1 MRAGMLSR
9 FMECVESLW
18 DVCETDRRA
27 AHIRERKE
35 SMQGSQLVIGILA
48 HVDAGKTTLSE
59 ALLYTCGALRRMGR
73 VDHGDAFL
81 DTFSLERQR
90 GITIFSKQ
98 ASLCWKGLAMTLLD
112 TPGHVDFSAEME
124 RTLQV
129 LDYCILVISGADG
142 IQGHTR
148 TLWRL
153 LEQYGIPVFVFV
165 NKMDQPGAD
174 KDRLLGKLQE
184 GFGDNCLE
192 FGPEAEGEEEFR
204 EELSMCGEELLEE
217 YLEKGTL
224 QEASVA
230 AAVARRQVFPCYFGS
245 ALLLEGVE
253 ELLEGIRRFAR
264 LKEYPEA
271 FGARVY
277 KISRDGNGTRLT
289 HMKVTGGVLRVKMLL
304 GNGNSV
310 RPGETLWE
318 EKADQLRIYGGAQYK
333 LAEQVDPGGICAVT
347 GLDSTYPGQGLGA
360 EGGGELPV
368 LVPVLTYRL
377 ELPEGYDSLK
387 ALGWLQELEEEDPE
401 LHVVWKEA
409 SRQIHVQVMGEV
421 QIEILKSLILERYGC
436 EVAFGTGSIVYK
448 ETIGTAVLGI
458 GHFEPLRHYAEVHL
472 LLEPGEP
479 GSGLQFA
486 TACKEDDLDGNW
498 QRLVL
503 THLEEKTHP
512 GVLTGSPVTDMKI
525 TLLAGRAHLKHT
537 EGGDFRQAT
546 YRALRQGLMQAASR
560 GEGILLEPVFSFT
573 LEIPSTQLGRAM
585 SDIQKFHGR
594 FDPPVTRG
602 EHSILRG
609 SAPAS
614 TFGTY
619 QRQVTAYTR
628 GEGRLSCVLKGY
640 EPCHNP
646 EEVVAAIGYDPEADL
661 ENPASSVFCAHGSGF
676 LVGWD
681 QVPGYAHVDSGWK
694 GQPGCN
700 PSGAGRTGILPGK
713 GGEGG
718 QERASQT
725 GSGRSDYITEEEI
738 AEIFKRTYGKEKQDF
753 EPYRYHH
760 QNLGR
765 GVYGGDA
772 AKGQKGKEPEDA
784 GTKGPGKG
792 GNGNGKPSKS
802 LRPARQEYFLVDGY
816 NIIFAWEDLR
826 ELAAVNIDSARD
838 KLMDICSNFQGCRGC
853 TLILVYDAYKVKGNP
868 GSVRKYHNIYVVY
881 TKEAETADQYIE
893 KTVHDIGKK
902 HQVTVATSDALEQMI
917 IWGEGALRMSA
928 AGFQDAVKTA
938 ARQMREFYED
948 RNR

>member
-1 MRAGMLSR
+1 
-9 FMECVESLW
+9 
-18 DVCETDRRA
+18 
-27 AHIRERKE
+27 
-35 SMQGSQLVIGILA
+35 MQGSQLVIGILA

-129 LDYCILVISGADG
+129 LDYCILVVSGADG

-153 LEQYGIPVFVFV
+153 LEQYGIPVFLFV

-174 KDRLLGKLQE
+174 KGRLLGKLQE

-192 FGPEAEGEEEFR
+192 FGPEAEGREEFR

-245 ALLLEGVE
+245 ALLLKGVE

-289 HMKVTGGVLRVKMLL
+289 HMKVTGGVLRVKMPL
-304 GNGNSV
+304 GNKGSA
-310 RPGETLWE
+310 RPGEAVWE

-333 LAEQVDPGGICAVT
+333 LADQVGPGGICAVT
-347 GLDSTYPGQGLGA
+347 GLDETYAGQGLGA

-368 LVPVLTYRL
+368 LVPVLTYRMV
-377 ELPEGYDSLK
+377 LPEGYDPLK

-421 QIEILKSLILERYGC
+421 QIEILKSLILERHGC
-436 EVAFGTGSIVYK
+436 EVEFGAGSIVYK
-448 ETIGTAVLGI
+448 ETIGTAVVGI

-486 TACKEDDLDGNW
+486 TACKEDDLDRNW
-498 QRLVL
+498 QRLIL
-503 THLEEKTHP
+503 THLEEKTHL

-546 YRALRQGLMQAASR
+546 YRALRQGLMQAASQ

-573 LEIPSTQLGRAM
+573 LEVPSTQLGRAM
-585 SDIQKFHGR
+585 SDIQKLHGR

-619 QRQVTAYTR
+619 QREVTAYTR

-646 EEVVAAIGYDPEADL
+646 EEVVAAMGYDPEADV

-694 GQPGCN
+694 EPSREGQADADGTDM
-700 PSGAGRTGILPGK
+700 AGRAGILPGK
-713 GGEGG
+713 GAGG
-718 QERASQT
+718 GCGQASQT
-725 GSGRSDYITEEEI
+725 GSGRSDYITQEEI
-738 AEIFKRTYGKEKQDF
+738 EEIFKRTYGKEKQDF

-765 GVYGGDA
+765 GVYRGDA
-772 AKGQKGKEPEDA
+772 LKEREGKEPEDA
-784 GTKGPGKG
+784 GTKGSGKG

-802 LRPARQEYFLVDGY
+802 LRPVRQEYFLVDGY

-928 AGFQDAVKTA
+928 AGFLDAVKTA